1 MGAPADRRRLGDLRI
16 AAAISL
22 LAAGIAV
29 GGPAAAGSFQ
39 VNPVN
44 IALPANRQSTSLTV
58 RNSDTE
64 AVSVHVVTYR
74 WTQENGR
81 DVYSP
86 TGNVIASP
94 PIFTIAPGAVQ
105 LVRIGL
111 KTRTG
116 GAYRVILEEIP
127 RQQRT
132 GAQIQVAL
140 RLNLPLYLLP
150 AGHGEAALSWTAWR
164 DGSGGLFVEGRN
176 SGSLHAQVLELAAAT
191 ETGRRTILSQEMG
204 VILPNS
210 ARRWK
215 IGNQPGFRA
224 GAPVTLEVRSPAGA
238 TKANLLVE
246 QR

>member
-1 MGAPADRRRLGDLRI
+1 MGAPAERRRHSGPRI
-16 AAAISL
+16 AAAMGL
-22 LAAGIAV
+22 LFAGIAAA
-29 GGPAAAGSFQ
+29 GPAAAGSFQ

-44 IALPANRQSTSLTV
+44 INLPADRQSTSVTI

-64 AVSVHVVTYR
+64 PVSVHVVTFR

-86 TGNVIASP
+86 TTDVIASP
-94 PIFTIAPGAVQ
+94 PIFTIAPGATQ
-105 LVRIGL
+105 LVRVGL
-111 KTRTG
+111 KARTG

-127 RQQRT
+127 RQLRSRT
-132 GAQIQVAL
+132 EIQVAL

-150 AGHGEAALSWTAWR
+150 AGRGEAALSWSAWR
-164 DGSGGLFVEGRN
+164 DGAGDLIVEGRN
-176 SGSLHAQVLELAAAT
+176 SGSLHAQVLEIAAAG
-191 ETGRRTILSQEMG
+191 ESGRRTILSQEMG
-204 VILPNS
+204 VILPSS

-215 IGNQPGFRA
+215 AGKQPGFGA
-224 GAPVTLEVRSPAGA
+224 GGPVTLEVRSPAGE